1 MVCQKIKF
9 IIMKKN
15 NLYCMLF
22 VLLIMSLMSCRKERE
37 DRNKTWDNKMTVDN
51 GTSENL
57 FNDLFKVVDDVS
69 DNTAGIKDLEI
80 TCIDTI
86 IVDTSASPRTVLI
99 DFGQDDCAGADGKI
113 RKGQIQVTYTGR
125 YREQGTIITITPISY
140 TINGYSINGT
150 KTITNLGANSS
161 GQTHFSISVNGTV
174 TAPGN
179 AWSATWYATRTRT
192 WIEGEGTMQRTDDVY
207 QISGGGGGVN
217 RNGVSY
223 TVSITT
229 PLRIELDCPYIVS
242 GVVAIQPAE
251 NDLRIV
257 NFGSGT
263 CDNAFSVTVNGET
276 FELGTEG

>member
-1 MVCQKIKF
+1 MKTQHAIYF
-9 IIMKKN
+9 FMIIAGT
-15 NLYCMLF
+15 L
-22 VLLIMSLMSCRKERE
+22 VSCRKDRE
-37 DRNKTWDNKMTVDN
+37 DNKPTLDNKMTVDN

-69 DNTAGIKDLEI
+69 DNTAGIKDLET

-86 IVDTSASPRTVLI
+86 IVDTASSPRTVLI
-99 DFGQDDCAGADGKI
+99 DFGQDDCVSADGKI

-125 YREQGTIITITPISY
+125 YREPGTIITITPLFY
-140 TINGYSINGT
+140 TVNGYSVSGT
-150 KTITNLGANSS
+150 KTVTNLGANAN

-174 TAPGN
+174 TAPNN
-179 AWSATWYATRTRT
+179 AWTASWYATRTRT
-192 WIEGEGTMQRTDDVY
+192 WIAGEETLQRSDDVY

-229 PLRIELDCPYIVS
+229 PLRIELDCPYVVS
-242 GVVAIQPAE
+242 GVIAIQPAE

-257 NFGSGT
+257 NFGSGA
-263 CDNAFSVTVNGET
+263 CDSGFTVTVNGET
-276 FELGTEG
+276 FTLGTEG

>member
-1 MVCQKIKF
+1 MKTINFLFAFCVVCSTVF
-9 IIMKKN
+9 I
-15 NLYCMLF
+15 
-22 VLLIMSLMSCRKERE
+22 SCRKDRE
-37 DRNKTWDNKMTVDN
+37 DRDHTLDNKMTVDN

-57 FNDLFKVVDDVS
+57 FNDLFKVVEDVS
-69 DNTAGIKDLEI
+69 DNTAGIKDLET

-99 DFGQDDCAGADGKI
+99 DFGQDDCVGADGKI

-125 YREQGTIITITPISY
+125 YRTQGTIITITPLSY
-140 TINGYSINGT
+140 TVNGYAISGT
-150 KTITNLGANSS
+150 KTITNLGANSN

-179 AWSATWYATRTRT
+179 AWTATWYATRTRT
-192 WIEGEGTMQRTDDVY
+192 WIEGESTLQRTDDVY

-229 PLRIELDCPYIVS
+229 PLRIELDCPYILS

-251 NDLRIV
+251 SDLRIV
-257 NFGSGT
+257 NFGSGA
-263 CDNAFSVTVNGET
+263 CDNAFTVTVNGET
-276 FELGTEG
+276 YTLGTEG